1 MISPTEATNRPR
13 PGSAASVVLREVDLG
28 YGADP
33 VVRSASFS
41 CRPGTV
47 TALIGRNGSGKS
59 TVLHAVAGLLPA
71 RAGSIE
77 VLGGTPAQARGR
89 VAYVLQSTRV
99 NDQLPVTVREVV
111 RMARF
116 ARRRLIAPFSQPDR
130 EAVATAMSRLDLV
143 ELGGRRLDE
152 LSGGQRQR
160 VFVAQGLAQEAE
172 VLLLDEPLTGLD
184 LVSRS
189 VIDQVI
195 RTERD
200 RGTTVLVTTHNLS
213 EAAQYDQMVLLAGR
227 VVAAGDPKEVM
238 TPGNLEEAYGTRL
251 LKVDEGRM
259 LLDDPHHH
267 AGGEPDPGH
276 SH

>member
-1 MISPTEATNRPR
+1 MTPTTEEPSTPR
-13 PGSAASVVLREVDLG
+13 PHGEACVVLRGVDLG
-28 YGADP
+28 YGPEP

-41 CRPGTV
+41 CRAGTV

-59 TVLHAVAGLLPA
+59 TLLHAVAGLLPA
-71 RAGSIE
+71 RAGTLE
-77 VLGGTPAQARGR
+77 VLGGPPSQARGR
-89 VAYVLQSTRV
+89 VAYVLQATRV

-116 ARRRLIAPFSQPDR
+116 ARHRLISPFSQDDR
-130 EAVATAMSRLDLV
+130 EAVSGAMSRLDLV
-143 ELGGRRLDE
+143 DLASRRLDE

-160 VFVAQGLAQEAE
+160 VFVAQGLAQGGE

-184 LVSRS
+184 LPSRS
-189 VIDQVI
+189 VIDEVI

-213 EAAQYDQMVLLAGR
+213 EAAGYDQMVLLAGR
-227 VVAAGDPKEVM
+227 VVAAGDPEEVM
-238 TPGNLEEAYGTRL
+238 SPSNLEEAYGSRL
-251 LKVDEGRM
+251 LAVDDGRI

-267 AGGEPDPGH
+267 TGGGPDPH
-276 SH
+276 EAL